1 MEFHVQIIIDRN
13 LNWYRDQDMMI
24 LDLGLENDQIL
35 QNPSVKIQDPDYTI
49 SIQNLTNML
58 KMIEFL

>member
-35 QNPSVKIQDPDYTI
+35 QNPSVKIQDLDYTI

-58 KMIEFL
+58 KMLEFL